1 MSRKTDMQ
9 DSSECINRIAEEIF
23 RFVEIELNLIC
34 HFRDWTVVR
43 IPIGK
48 VDEVFRLNVCIYT
61 LYIAA
66 IERIWLE
73 NCTAME
79 GKKSRKSI

>member
-1 MSRKTDMQ
+1 MVK
-9 DSSECINRIAEEIF
+9 
-23 RFVEIELNLIC
+23 
-34 HFRDWTVVR
+34 

-61 LYIAA
+61 IYIAA

-79 GKKSRKSI
+79 GKKKQKEHLKTFLLPGFYSTL